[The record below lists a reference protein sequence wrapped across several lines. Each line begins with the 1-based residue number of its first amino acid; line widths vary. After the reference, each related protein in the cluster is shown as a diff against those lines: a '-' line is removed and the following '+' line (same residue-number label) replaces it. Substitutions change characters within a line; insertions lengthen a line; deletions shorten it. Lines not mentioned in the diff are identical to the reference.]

1 MLDVSL
7 KRGREKLER
16 FVAEYSER
24 GYHFAYGL
32 CGNSEE
38 AKELVQEA
46 FFRVFRSWASF
57 DQSQPLETWF
67 LTILRHVYVD
77 SRKRYERRC
86 SVSLDAPLDMDREDS
101 CSLADM
107 LADPREEAILDRLDR
122 DMMAAE
128 VRRAM
133 DALKSEHRAILNLC
147 DVEGLS
153 YEQIGV
159 VMDCP
164 VGTVRSRINRARAA
178 LKQALLTA
186 NRGVDIHG
194 M

>member
-1 MLDVSL
+1 MFGVSL
-7 KRGREKLER
+7 KRGQDKLER
-16 FVAEYSER
+16 FVSEYSER
-24 GYHFAYGL
+24 GYQFAYGL
-32 CGNSEE
+32 CGNAED

-46 FFRVFRSWASF
+46 FFRVFRSWDSF
-57 DQSQPLETWF
+57 DQSQPLDTWF

-86 SVSLDAPLDMDREDS
+86 GVSLDASADSGREDS
-101 CSLADM
+101 CSLADV
-107 LADPREEAILDRLDR
+107 LADPRDEAMLDRLSR
-122 DMMAAE
+122 DAMAAE

-133 DALKSEHRAILNLC
+133 DGLKADYKAVLNLC

-153 YEQIGV
+153 YEQICV

-164 VGTVRSRINRARAA
+164 LGTVRSRINRARAA
-178 LKQALLTA
+178 LKQALLTD
-186 NRGVDIHG
+186 NKEVDLHG